1 LPDTLP
7 KDHGALI
14 QALAKRLVFRTLA
27 TPHRDALLAF
37 LGRAATDP
45 ISPSSEAVGW
55 RLSYL
60 VALILDSPYH
70 GIR

>member
-1 LPDTLP
+1 LP
-7 KDHGALI
+7 KDHGALV
-14 QALAKRLVFRTLA
+14 QTLAKRLVFRTLA
-27 TPHRDALLAF
+27 TPHRDALLGF
-37 LGRAATDP
+37 LGRGAADP

-55 RLSYL
+55 RLPYL